1 MKKLSFLV
9 ATLLAGLAVGTCAA
23 VADPYK
29 LPPETATLRPGPN
42 QDVAA
47 ANCIGCH
54 SSDYIATQPK
64 GEKFKSDFWKAEVI
78 KMIKVYGAP
87 IEEADVPKIVEY
99 LTEAYGDSNH
109 PAVAPAAAPASRGKP
124 AKSGPAASR

>member
-1 MKKLSFLV
+1 MKKRAFLT
-9 ATLLAGLAVGTCAA
+9 ATMLAGLVAGTCAA
-23 VADPYK
+23 TADPYK

-47 ANCIGCH
+47 ANCTGCH
-54 SSDYIATQPK
+54 SADYIATQPK
-64 GEKFKSDFWKAEVI
+64 GEKFKSDFWKAEVT

-99 LTEAYGDSNH
+99 LTEAYGDSNQ
-109 PAVAPAAAPASRGKP
+109 PAVAPAAAPATGGKP
-124 AKSGPAASR
+124 AKSGSSSSR